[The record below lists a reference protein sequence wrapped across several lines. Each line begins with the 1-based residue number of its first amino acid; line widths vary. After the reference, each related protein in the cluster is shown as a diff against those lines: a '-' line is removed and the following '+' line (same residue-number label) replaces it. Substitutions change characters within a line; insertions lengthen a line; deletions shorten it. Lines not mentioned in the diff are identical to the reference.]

1 MNRRTVRIAALTLA
15 IAAALAAAG
24 GALFAWSGLYDVSAN
39 VPHTQ
44 FVYSLLESA
53 MHRSVRRHARQV
65 HLPQTPLGD
74 ERVVA
79 RGAGCFRDHC
89 IACHGAPG
97 IAQAEIGRSMQPLP
111 GSLADAAAR
120 WETKELYWIARNGI
134 KMSGMPAWEY
144 RLGDADL
151 WAVVAF
157 MQRLPKLGA
166 AEYREATSAAAAP
179 VCRARDEAASAAPVD
194 IERGRIAVTQ
204 HACTACHR
212 IPGITGSAT
221 FVGPP
226 LDGVGA
232 RQLIAGKLAQSPEN
246 MQRWLRDPQA
256 VDPHS
261 TMPNLALSER
271 DARDIAAFLATLR

>member
-1 MNRRTVRIAALTLA
+1 MNRRTVRIAVLTLT
-15 IAAALAAAG
+15 ITAALAAAG
-24 GALFAWSGLYDVSAN
+24 GALFAWSGVYDVSAN

-44 FVYSLLESA
+44 FVHSLLESA

-65 HLPQTPLGD
+65 QVPPLD
-74 ERVVA
+74 DAKLVA

-97 IAQAEIGRSMQPLP
+97 VAQAEIGRSMQPLP

-120 WETKELYWIARNGI
+120 WQTRELYWITRNGI

-144 RLGDADL
+144 RLSDEDL
-151 WAVVAF
+151 WAVVGF
-157 MQRLPKLGA
+157 VRQLPQLTA
-166 AEYREATSAAAAP
+166 AEYREATSTVAAP
-179 VCRARDEAASAAPVD
+179 VCRARDEAASAAPAD

-221 FVGPP
+221 FVGPS
-226 LDGVGA
+226 LDGVGG
-232 RQLIAGKLAQSPEN
+232 RRLIAGKLAQSPEN
-246 MQRWLRDPQA
+246 MQRWLRNPQSI
-256 VDPHS
+256 DPHS

-271 DARDIAAFLATLR
+271 DARDIAAFLATLH